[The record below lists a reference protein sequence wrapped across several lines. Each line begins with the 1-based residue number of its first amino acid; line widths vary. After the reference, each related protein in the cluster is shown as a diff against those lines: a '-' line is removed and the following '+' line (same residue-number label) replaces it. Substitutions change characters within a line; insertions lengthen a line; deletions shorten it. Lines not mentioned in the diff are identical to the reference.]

1 MAFAQLAAVLTEAMY
16 SAVVS
21 DDVLLIYDVAPP
33 NLARVSELLGVPVD
47 GNLYWHELIAHLGDQ
62 VRRERV
68 PLSATCDQHI
78 EAAVKRGKDY
88 TTNGENSVTLK
99 RQLQKLRDLLSVPHD
114 QLAAG
119 YQVPYQMIWIGGCL
133 RNDLLANRFRSGWS
147 IHEPMI
153 LQVRNP
159 KREESLFLC
168 ECGECFRIE

>member
-33 NLARVSELLGVPVD
+33 ILARVSELLGVPVD
-47 GNLYWHELIAHLGDQ
+47 SNLYWHELIAHLGDQ

-68 PLSATCDQHI
+68 PLSATCDQRI
-78 EAAVKRGKDY
+78 EAAVKRGKHF
-88 TTNGENSVTLK
+88 TTNGVNSVTLK
-99 RQLQKLRDLLSVPHD
+99 RQLLKLRDLLSVPHD

-119 YQVPYQMIWIGGCL
+119 YEVPYQMIWTGGCL
-133 RNDLLANRFRSGWS
+133 RNDLLANRFPSAWS

-153 LQVRNP
+153 LQLRHP

-168 ECGECFRIE
+168 ECGECFPIE